1 MVATFFRGVFFY
13 LVLILTVR
21 LMGKRQVGQMEP
33 SEIVVTMLLAD
44 LASIPMDDPS
54 APLYR
59 GLLPMAAVLGAEL
72 VLSFLSMDSIK
83 LRKLLCGKPVILIE
97 NGHLI
102 QRNLRRTRIT
112 ADELAGHL
120 RIKDVL
126 DITTVQYAILETNGE
141 LSVFLW
147 PPCRPATADEC
158 GIQPQSQSLPVTIIE
173 DGRLLRKNLAISGKN
188 EAWLQKNIR
197 RRGSTI
203 KDTFLLT
210 VETSG
215 KVVWL
220 PKERT

>member
-1 MVATFFRGVFFY
+1 MFQSFYRGAILY

-44 LASIPMDDPS
+44 LASIPMDDTTI
-54 APLYR
+54 PLYR

-72 VLSFLSMDSIK
+72 VLSVLSMDSIK
-83 LRKLLCGKPVILIE
+83 LRRLLCGKPVILIE

-141 LSVFLW
+141 LSVFLF
-147 PPCRPATADEC
+147 PKFQSPTVEECGIRPAT
-158 GIQPQSQSLPVTIIE
+158 QSLPITLVE
-173 DGRLLRKNLAISGKN
+173 DGRLLRQNLSLSGKS
-188 EAWLQKNIR
+188 EAWVEKTLR
-197 RRGSTI
+197 RRNSTL
-203 KDTFLLT
+203 KETFLLT
-210 VETSG
+210 VDPSG
-215 KVVWL
+215 TIVWL
-220 PKERT
+220 PKEKM